1 MRIVAKQTLVKDS
14 TSTVKNSFEP
24 TTAALYN
31 KIGERGDHMVR
42 HIDSELQAL
51 KDLALQ
57 MGGCVEQALANACKT
72 VVARDGKAFEE
83 VHRHEDRINDL
94 QILID
99 EAAVAVLAKQAPV
112 AKDLRLVIA
121 ITKINTDLERM
132 GDQSVNIALAA
143 QDLFKAWPQ
152 VALPTEVNR
161 MITEVKAM
169 VSSVLDAFAKRDVE
183 QSKKVLAQDDAV
195 DALKDDLI
203 RDMKAK
209 MRTGE
214 DQIEIGLAIIMIAKN
229 LERLADHATNIAEEV
244 IYLAT
249 GNDVR
254 HGGHSESVNS

>member
-1 MRIVAKQTLVKDS
+1 
-14 TSTVKNSFEP
+14 
-24 TTAALYN
+24 
-31 KIGERGDHMVR
+31 MVR

-57 MGGCVEQALANACKT
+57 MGGCVEKAFENACKT
-72 VVARDGKAFEE
+72 VANRDSKAFQE

-99 EAAVAVLAKQAPV
+99 ESCVNVLAKQAPV

-143 QDLFKAWPQ
+143 QDLYKAWPQ
-152 VALPTEVNR
+152 VNLPPQVNR
-161 MITEVKAM
+161 MIAEVRGM
-169 VSSVLDAFAKRDVE
+169 VSDVLDAFSRRDIE
-183 QSKKVLAQDDAV
+183 LSQRVLEHDDKV
-195 DALKDDLI
+195 DALKDELI
-203 RDMKAK
+203 REMKVK
-209 MRTGE
+209 MKSGE
-214 DQIEIGLAIIMIAKN
+214 DQIEIGLGIIMIAKN

-254 HGGHSESVNS
+254 HGHTVNS